1 MPTLRET
8 PYSAFNFLVS
18 VGENSGKEFQAGF
31 AEVSGLSAE
40 VTLAEYRNGN
50 ENTNYLRKI
59 PGINKSGDVTL
70 KRGVIGATNLWSWLN
85 ELRDGKVDDG
95 KRTVTVHLQSEDRS
109 EVVVSWKLTNAFPSK
124 WTGPTLAAKG
134 GGDVAMEELVLA
146 VEYIEMD
153 EQ

>member
-1 MPTLRET
+1 MPILRET

-18 VGENSGKEFQAGF
+18 VGESSGKEFQAGF

-40 VTLAEYRNGN
+40 ITLAEYRNGN

-59 PGINKSGDVTL
+59 PGINKTGDVTL

-85 ELRDGKVDDG
+85 ELREGKVDSG
-95 KRTVTVHLQSEDRS
+95 RRTVIIQMQSEDRS
-109 EVVVSWKLTNAFPSK
+109 EVVVSWKLINAFPSK

-134 GGDVAMEELVLA
+134 GGDVAMEEIVLA
-146 VEYIEMD
+146 VENIEMD